1 MDKRFEARMQ
11 TVIARFGQLMAS
23 PPLSRNRLP
32 NSIEGGGVYLFSEGS
47 VHYYVGRSKCVRTRI
62 MQHTRPSSLD
72 APFAFRR
79 ARQLLK
85 LPATY
90 TTNGSREQLLADS
103 SFLETLNAQ
112 KRWIESLDVR
122 YVIEVDPTNQALL
135 EVYASD
141 VLQTPYNDFN
151 TT

>member
-1 MDKRFEARMQ
+1 MNERFEQRMR
-11 TVIARFGQLMAS
+11 TVVERFAQLTGS
-23 PPLSRNRLP
+23 QPLSRNRLP
-32 NSIEGGGVYLFSEGS
+32 STIVGGGVYLFSQS
-47 VHYYVGRSKCVRTRI
+47 QTHYYVGRAKNVRTRI
-62 MQHTRPSSLD
+62 MQHTRPSISD

-79 ARQLLK
+79 AREILR

-90 TTNGSREQLLADS
+90 TTEGSRQQLLADTT
-103 SFLETLNAQ
+103 FLATFLAQ
-112 KRWIESLDVR
+112 KQWIATLDVR
-122 YVIEVDPTNQALL
+122 YVIESDPTNQALL

>member
-1 MDKRFEARMQ
+1 
-11 TVIARFGQLMAS
+11 
-23 PPLSRNRLP
+23 
-32 NSIEGGGVYLFSEGS
+32 
-47 VHYYVGRSKCVRTRI
+47 
-62 MQHTRPSSLD
+62 
-72 APFAFRR
+72 
-79 ARQLLK
+79 
-85 LPATY
+85 
-90 TTNGSREQLLADS
+90 LLADS